1 MEQIP
6 GNNPMFDYLDAYY
19 DILDGMK
26 REMTAAKQTASISRD
41 FIIQMI
47 PHHRAAVE
55 MCENA
60 LRYTVSEP
68 VSTLAQTIIRQQTQ
82 GIAEMKAILCPCDT
96 VCNSHREVCCYRQR
110 NAQIL
115 NTMFSAMA
123 HVSGVGVEQNFLREM
138 VPHHEGAV
146 QMSENALSFCTCQS
160 LHPTLRNIITTQKH
174 EISEMRQLL
183 ADMK

>member
-1 MEQIP
+1 MEQIL

-41 FIIQMI
+41 FIAQII
-47 PHHRAAVE
+47 HHHRAAVE

-68 VSTLAQTIIRQQTQ
+68 VSALVQTIIRQQTQ
-82 GIAEMKAILCPCDT
+82 GIAEMKAILCPCGT
-96 VCNSHREVCCYRQR
+96 VCNSRREVCYYRQR

-115 NTMFSAMA
+115 HTMFSAMA

-138 VPHHEGAV
+138 VPHYEGAV
-146 QMSENALSFCTCQS
+146 QMSENALNFFICQP
-160 LHPTLRNIITTQKH
+160 LRPILRNIIATQEQ
-174 EISEMRQLL
+174 EIGEMMQLL
-183 ADMK
+183 AGME